1 MSYAPSRTDT
11 SLFGRWWWTVDR
23 WLLGAVGL
31 LIVYGIVLTL
41 AASPSAA
48 ARANIESFHFVRQQ
62 LLFIP
67 LAVAL
72 MLLTSLLT
80 PPWVRRSALVVL
92 AGALIFS
99 AFVAF
104 AGAEIRG
111 ARRWLSFAGFA
122 LQPSEFIKP
131 GFAVVCAWLCAAAR
145 TNQPDRAGRGGFPGR
160 LLATL
165 LCIVTLGVLAL
176 QPDIGMAS
184 VVFSI
189 WFCLMFLAGLS
200 LWLIGA
206 GFAVVAGA
214 AAAAYFN
221 FAHVARRVDVFLNPG
236 SGDNYQVDRSLDAF
250 VNGGIFGTGPGEGTV
265 KITLPDSHSDFIF
278 AVAGEEFGLLACLLI
293 VGTYAFI
300 VLRGFLR
307 AMETSNLF
315 VLFATVGLLAAFG
328 LQAIVNL
335 ASTLH
340 LMPTKGMTL
349 PFISYGGSSLMA
361 LALAT
366 GMILALTRDRA
377 GGAL

>member
-1 MSYAPSRTDT
+1 MSYAPSRIDT
-11 SLFGRWWWTVDR
+11 SVIGRWWWTVDR
-23 WLLGAVGL
+23 WLLIAVGL

-67 LAVAL
+67 CAIAL

-80 PPWVRRSALVVL
+80 PPWVRRSALFVL

-99 AFVAF
+99 VYVVF

-131 GFAVVCAWLCAAAR
+131 GFAVVCAWLCAASR
-145 TNQPDRAGRGGFPGR
+145 SENGFPGR
-160 LLATL
+160 VLATL
-165 LCIVTLGVLAL
+165 LCLATLGVLAL

-200 LWLIGA
+200 LWPIGA
-206 GFAVVAGA
+206 GMVVIAGA
-214 AAAAYFN
+214 ATAAYFN
-221 FAHVARRVDVFLNPG
+221 FAHVARRVDLFLNPG

-250 VNGGIFGTGPGEGTV
+250 VNGGIFGKGPGEGTV
-265 KITLPDSHSDFIF
+265 KAMLPDAHSDFIF
-278 AVAGEEFGLLACLLI
+278 AVAGEEFGLVACLLI

-300 VLRGFLR
+300 VLRGFVR
-307 AMETSNLF
+307 AMGTNNLF

-349 PFISYGGSSLMA
+349 PFISYGGSSIMA
-361 LALAT
+361 LALGT

>member
-1 MSYAPSRTDT
+1 MSYAPSRIDT
-11 SLFGRWWWTVDR
+11 SVIGRWWWTVDR
-23 WLLGAVGL
+23 WLLIAVGL
-31 LIVYGIVLTL
+31 LLVYGIVLTL

-48 ARANIESFHFVRQQ
+48 ARVNIESFHFVRQQ

-67 LAVAL
+67 IAIGL

-99 AFVAF
+99 VFVVF
-104 AGAEIRG
+104 AGTEIRG
-111 ARRWLSFAGFA
+111 ARRWLSVAGFA
-122 LQPSEFIKP
+122 FQPSEFIKP
-131 GFAVVCAWLCAAAR
+131 GFAVVCAWLCAASR
-145 TNQPDRAGRGGFPGR
+145 SEERFPGR
-160 LLATL
+160 VLATV
-165 LCIVTLGVLAL
+165 LCLATLGVLAL
-176 QPDIGMAS
+176 QPDIGMAF

-206 GFAVVAGA
+206 GILLIVGA
-214 AAAAYFN
+214 ATAAYFN
-221 FAHVARRVDVFLNPG
+221 FSHVAKRVDLFLNPG

-250 VNGGIFGTGPGEGTV
+250 INGGIFGKGPGEGTV
-265 KITLPDSHSDFIF
+265 KVKLPDAHSDFIF

-300 VLRGFLR
+300 VLRGFVR
-307 AMETSNLF
+307 ATGTNNIF

-328 LQAIVNL
+328 LQAIINL

-349 PFISYGGSSLMA
+349 PFISYGGSSIMA
-361 LALAT
+361 LALGT